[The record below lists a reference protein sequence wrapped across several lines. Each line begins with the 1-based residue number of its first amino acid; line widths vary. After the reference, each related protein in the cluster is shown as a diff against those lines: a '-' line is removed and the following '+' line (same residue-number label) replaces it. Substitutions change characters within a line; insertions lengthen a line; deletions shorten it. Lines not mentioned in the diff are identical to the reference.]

1 MEIFNKDVSIIG
13 GLNISSKHDVNPSE
27 KILTLDGLDNVKY
40 RTASELISDLG
51 SSDKH
56 HIHYQNSALST
67 WTVAHNLQKHPA
79 VSVTDSGGSLVVGN
93 INYPSLNT
101 VEITFNASFSGIAYF
116 N

>member
-67 WTVAHNLQKHPA
+67 WTVVHNLQKHPS
-79 VSVTDSGGSLVVGN
+79 VSVVDSGGNVVVGDVTY
-93 INYPSLNT
+93 IDLNQIQ
-101 VEITFNASFSGIAYF
+101 ITFKASFSGIAYF